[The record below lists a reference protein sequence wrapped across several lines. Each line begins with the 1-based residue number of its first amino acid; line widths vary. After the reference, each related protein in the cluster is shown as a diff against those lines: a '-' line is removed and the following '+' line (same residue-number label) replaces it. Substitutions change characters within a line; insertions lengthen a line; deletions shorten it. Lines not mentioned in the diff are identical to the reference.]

1 MDVRV
6 SEILGAHLNPVSSK
20 VKDKPPHEDFSFTL
34 NKLDE
39 EGLVNRLSSLIDEI
53 SIQGEKISKHMDYSD
68 LKEYK
73 NLIGEFVNE
82 VVTNSHEFSRENFLD
97 RRGRHRVFGIVR
109 QVNKAVDELG
119 QELLKSQKDNLAILE
134 KTGMIRGLLLD
145 ILI

>member
-20 VKDKPPHEDFSFTL
+20 IKDRPPHEDFSFTL
-34 NKLDE
+34 NKLSE
-39 EGLVNRLSSLIDEI
+39 EGLVKRLSSMIDDI
-53 SIQGEKISKHMDYSD
+53 SLQGEKIAKHMDYKD

-73 NLIGEFVNE
+73 SLIGDFINE

-109 QVNKAVDELG
+109 QINDAVDELG
-119 QELLKSQKDNLAILE
+119 QELLKSQKNNLAILE
-134 KTGMIRGLLLD
+134 KTGMIQGLLLD
-145 ILI
+145 IMI

>member
-1 MDVRV
+1 MDIRV
-6 SEILGAHLNPVSSK
+6 SEILGAHLNQAAAK
-20 VKDKPPHEDFSFTL
+20 VKDRPPHEDFSFTL
-34 NKLDE
+34 SKLSE
-39 EGLVNRLSSLIDEI
+39 EGLVRRLSGLIDEI
-53 SIQGEKISKHMDYSD
+53 SVQGDKISKHMDIND

-73 NLIGEFVNE
+73 SLISEFINE
-82 VVTNSHEFSRENFLD
+82 VVTNSHEFSRDNFLD

-109 QVNKAVDELG
+109 QVNQAVDELG